1 MKIAHEEVRIPS
13 GAVAMTG
20 DLDVTDSATGVV
32 LCVHGSGSSRFSP
45 RNRFLALELHT
56 RGLSTL
62 LLDLLTPEEESV
74 DFRTTQYRYDIEL
87 LAGRVLD
94 ATDWL
99 RREPQT
105 RDLPVA
111 YFGASTAAAAL
122 LVAAARRPAEIS
134 VVVSRAGRP
143 DLAGE
148 ALPNVQAAT
157 LLIVGANDT
166 PLLRLNRDAHALL
179 TSPRKLEVVEGAGH
193 LFDEPGALQE
203 SVALAAEWIT
213 THLPVVARA

>member
-20 DLDVTDSATGVV
+20 DLDVMDSATGVV

-62 LLDLLTPEEESV
+62 LLDLLTPEEESL
-74 DFRTTQYRYDIEL
+74 DFRTTQFRYDIDL

-94 ATDWL
+94 ATEWL

-105 RDLPVA
+105 RDLPLA

-122 LVAAARRPAEIS
+122 LVAAARRPDDIS
-134 VVVSRAGRP
+134 AVVSRAGRP
-143 DLAGE
+143 DLAVG

-166 PLLRLNRDAHALL
+166 PLLRLNREAHALL

-193 LFDEPGALQE
+193 LFDEPGALQG

-213 THLPVVARA
+213 THLPVVAMA